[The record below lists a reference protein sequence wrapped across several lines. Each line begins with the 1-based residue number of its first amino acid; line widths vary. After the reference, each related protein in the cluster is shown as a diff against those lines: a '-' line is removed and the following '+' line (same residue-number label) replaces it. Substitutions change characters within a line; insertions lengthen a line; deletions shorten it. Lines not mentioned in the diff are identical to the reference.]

1 MQKPFALFDFDGT
14 LCPGDSLIPFCLYAY
29 KRGLCSF
36 GQLLRVGLAGLSY
49 ALHLTDAGTSKQRAL
64 GFLAGKTRS
73 EVARIARDFCRE
85 KLIPRLYPQGVEAV
99 RRCHEQ
105 GAAVLLVSASPELY
119 LTYLRQALPIDGIIA
134 TRMHVDENDRYTGLM
149 AGENC
154 RGVQKPLRLAEY
166 LAAQGDEV
174 DYAASFAYGDSG
186 GDAPMMELCA
196 NKMAVN
202 PRKKLLKRLTG
213 SQGVTVLRWPRA

>member
-1 MQKPFALFDFDGT
+1 M
-14 LCPGDSLIPFCLYAY
+14 
-29 KRGLCSF
+29 
-36 GQLLRVGLAGLSY
+36 
-49 ALHLTDAGTSKQRAL
+49 
-64 GFLAGKTRS
+64 
-73 EVARIARDFCRE
+73 
-85 KLIPRLYPQGVEAV
+85 
-99 RRCHEQ
+99 
-105 GAAVLLVSASPELY
+105 LLVSASPELY

-202 PRKKLLKRLTG
+202 PKQKLLKRLAG
-213 SQGVTVLRWPRA
+213 SQGVTVLRWPKA